1 MSSIG
6 NYKLSTSAEFIF
18 PKETFN
24 YNQLYN
30 IALSADLSS
39 DVIGCSL
46 SVKSDTEKE
55 LLY

>member
-18 PKETFN
+18 PNETFN

-55 LLY
+55 SV